1 MNLLEGA
8 KYIIKKLK
16 DNGYEA
22 YIVGGYVRDY
32 LLGIKST
39 DIDIATNAHPD
50 VVASL
55 FPKTILTGIKHGTV
69 TVVIDKKQYEVTT
82 FRADGDY
89 LDKRR
94 PDQVTYVSDLMT
106 DVLRRDF
113 TMNALALTI
122 DEQIIDY
129 VGGIND
135 IRKKIIRTVGNPYE
149 RFNEDALRML
159 RVFRFVSQL
168 GFAVE
173 EETLKA
179 LKTHRALIK
188 YISKERIIMEITK
201 LVLGKYFHDAII
213 LMVETKFYESIDFL
227 SQGLDL
233 ILSTKY
239 QPNDLTD
246 FLTFLSVIGNYE
258 TIMNL
263 PIANVIKKAITDV
276 YQMYS
281 LEINEFSNPLLFRQ
295 GLSACLLTN
304 KLNHYLRN
312 LPDKQEELK
321 KQYEQLPIKRI
332 CDLAYKGSDLIIRYP
347 ERKGP
352 WIGDMLDEICLKI
365 LLGELKNDYHE
376 IERYVEEKVKLT

>member
-321 KQYEQLPIKRI
+321 IQYEQLPIKRI